1 MWKKSLIAIVTFLG
15 GVYFFLEF
23 VVPATIPWKTTSGV
37 VLSKPTS
44 SELEIGLVRET
55 ASIQVMDRTTMVR
68 RVGSGAL
75 EQALPDS
82 IRPGDLVT
90 VTTPAG
96 YSTTGIVMPES
107 SPRWVKLGR
116 VAASKTVGIEKSIL
130 IRRMRARGSGE
141 QVGLDKLNAS
151 SSASADWV
159 QVGART
165 YLSDWYDNVNDF
177 FIVLGS
183 MAWGMGLLSLWLV
196 HSSNIRKRRTEWSL
210 SVLFFA
216 AVALG
221 VVAGLGFGLPE
232 DSREW
237 TKKLSDI
244 VMFDL
249 LRPLGSTV
257 FSLLAFYLASAAY
270 RSFKAKSREAVLMM
284 VAALTVMLGQLSL
297 HAWLTSASTW
307 ILYIVTTG
315 AVRAMEFG
323 LMLSG
328 IAIGLRLWLSL
339 ERGAFFDR
347 EV

>member
-1 MWKKSLIAIVTFLG
+1 
-15 GVYFFLEF
+15 
-23 VVPATIPWKTTSGV
+23 
-37 VLSKPTS
+37 
-44 SELEIGLVRET
+44 
-55 ASIQVMDRTTMVR
+55 
-68 RVGSGAL
+68 
-75 EQALPDS
+75 
-82 IRPGDLVT
+82 
-90 VTTPAG
+90 
-96 YSTTGIVMPES
+96 
-107 SPRWVKLGR
+107 
-116 VAASKTVGIEKSIL
+116 
-130 IRRMRARGSGE
+130 
-141 QVGLDKLNAS
+141 
-151 SSASADWV
+151 
-159 QVGART
+159 
-165 YLSDWYDNVNDF
+165 
-177 FIVLGS
+177 
-183 MAWGMGLLSLWLV
+183 V